1 MKTVKQ
7 RIDSVLKDR
16 YSITELEYVR
26 KALCVELLGLSELS
40 YYTSS
45 FACLSPDMELC
56 LNEALDRLSAGEP
69 LQYVLG
75 TSYMC
80 GLTFQVDSRVLI
92 PRPETSELAEWVV
105 SDLKS
110 MKAGRLLDIGT
121 GSGCIAITLSHR
133 LQDWTIEG
141 WDESEGALEVAE
153 SNNRLNGTGVS
164 FRKIDI
170 LDESAWKEKTVFDV
184 IVSNPPYITE
194 SERPDM
200 EHTVLDYEPH
210 TALFVP
216 DNDPLLFYR
225 TIADFCRGHLSFGG
239 VLYFE
244 INPLYA
250 GELVPMFR
258 YKGFSKVEL
267 RNDISGKSR
276 FIKCILD
283 G

>member
-1 MKTVKQ
+1 MADVAITSIMSFRFKQFTIQDDRCAMKVGTDGV
-7 RIDSVLKDR
+7 
-16 YSITELEYVR
+16 
-26 KALCVELLGLSELS
+26 LLGAWCPTGLHI
-40 YYTSS
+40 
-45 FACLSPDMELC
+45 
-56 LNEALDRLSAGEP
+56 LD
-69 LQYVLG
+69 V
-75 TSYMC
+75 
-80 GLTFQVDSRVLI
+80 
-92 PRPETSELAEWVV
+92 
-105 SDLKS
+105 
-110 MKAGRLLDIGT
+110 GT
-121 GSGCIAITLSHR
+121 GSGLIARMLMQRCPEAQVEGIDINAAAVEQACENGVKAFCAR
-133 LQDWTIEG
+133 LQEWQGQYD
-141 WDESEGALEVAE
+141 L
-153 SNNRLNGTGVS
+153 
-164 FRKIDI
+164 
-170 LDESAWKEKTVFDV
+170 

-250 GELVPMFR
+250 AELVPMFR